1 MQYPSSPIRYYLL
14 VFLAPDIELD
24 MPALRR
30 RALNLIWIVAPA
42 VVLFCQI
49 PWALAARRQGW
60 PEINL
65 RQMDKLGL
73 YSGVFVSIV
82 FANLPDF
89 VSIYLYFKMLLYFRK
104 QAPLVQEQQVG
115 EQQQQL
121 QQMQQHEEEIPRI
134 QDQERHRHE
143 DPFAV
148 EDNLG
153 VGVFMGPEELEEA
166 GVGIA
171 DANPVFPEDNLP
183 PDGPNNEPAE
193 HSSEH
198 HAASVLSKLRI
209 HVLLS
214 LVDMFTTFVIVAL
227 PAPLDKALVFVYLK
241 LCFWIPIAVI
251 RSNLSPHLKGVC
263 TYIARMI
270 CQNEVGIFQM

>member
-1 MQYPSSPIRYYLL
+1 MRC
-14 VFLAPDIELD
+14 
-24 MPALRR
+24 LRR
-30 RALNLIWIVAPA
+30 FVLNLIWIFSPA
-42 VVLFCQI
+42 FLLFCQI

-60 PEINL
+60 PELNL

-73 YSGVFVSIV
+73 YSGIFVTIV

-89 VSIYLYFKMLLYFRK
+89 VSIYLYFKMLLHFRK

-115 EQQQQL
+115 EQQQ
-121 QQMQQHEEEIPRI
+121 HEEELPRI
-134 QDQERHRHE
+134 QDQGRHRHE

-148 EDNLG
+148 EDNQG
-153 VGVFMGPEELEEA
+153 GGVFMGPEELEEA

-171 DANPVFPEDNLP
+171 EANPVFPDDNLP
-183 PDGPNNEPAE
+183 PDGPNDEPAE

-251 RSNLSPHLKGVC
+251 RSNLSPHLKGVWS
-263 TYIARMI
+263 YIARMV
-270 CQNEVGIFQM
+270 CHNEVGIFQM